1 MPECEWCCR
10 SDDVKDANP
19 QGEPLFLC
27 RACRL
32 EYYRILQEN
41 EEINARSEQ
50 TESRKYGL

>member
-1 MPECEWCCR
+1 MDCEWCCS

-27 RACRL
+27 RDCRV